1 MRLHQQA
8 ISRLTVTWL
17 FAMST
22 FVGAQEL
29 HISYKPVDLIPDTSP
44 AIEIGSVSPAYVLG
58 VLHTTDET
66 VSLVQQS
73 PVPKPIQVGQE
84 GQSQPKVD
92 STFYSLALGSAATVL
107 AIVALTRSK
116 SAHIVPVIN
125 VHVPATHR
133 AKTKKGVRSTK
144 KVTNESRNKAAHVY
158 QNYDPGPSFEEERAN
173 EAEKAQKA
181 EEALLMGLFESNMVM
196 RTAIANLPSETDEIS
211 APDWPVATTTAC
223 TIGNES
229 SFGSSTKPLPA
240 DTTVTTS

>member
-1 MRLHQQA
+1 
-8 ISRLTVTWL
+8 V
-17 FAMST
+17 
-22 FVGAQEL
+22 
-29 HISYKPVDLIPDTSP
+29 DTS
-44 AIEIGSVSPAYVLG
+44 
-58 VLHTTDET
+58 
-66 VSLVQQS
+66 
-73 PVPKPIQVGQE
+73 
-84 GQSQPKVD
+84 
-92 STFYSLALGSAATVL
+92 FYSLALGSAATVL

-158 QNYDPGPSFEEERAN
+158 QNYDTGPSSYEEERAN
-173 EAEKAQKA
+173 GA

-211 APDWPVATTTAC
+211 APDSPVATTTAC